1 MARRI
6 YAQIIPDYRSQQ
18 ESIDTYINDLKEAVN
33 IPQYGQTP
41 YQLLHEKK
49 VQNAADEILK
59 ATEYRVVK
67 NVPNVADELR
77 RLRRAVR
84 VNKDCLKYLTGL
96 TAPVDGL
103 SKQVTKT
110 IKRTLDLQEREWSK
124 GFWNQDLTDMFRSTW
139 ENMEIYSLLHC
150 FHLNTTAEFHN
161 FFYEGRKIELELN
174 KLGRAIVTRDRY
186 QTEQSHHGTE
196 EEAKFLAKKLQNHYD
211 QLNGLAKHA
220 TSLVSRSRQIS
231 PIYLRVAPIK
241 NPLNGVMLCDYKS
254 LEGNLNTGDHVSVLS
269 DVHIMNNSSRILGAV
284 FHHRSLRGARNN
296 YADGI
301 CPGSWSPWST
311 HKVRPRSQLSNKEL
325 EEQLTTDDVYWK
337 VRTTK
342 GHTQCVVPSIC
353 VGLVDPDLD
362 AREKAITLYRVL
374 VDTWGDF
381 IQENIIHLAEWFKL
395 VFLRW
400 INSQLPLR
408 RGPDDM
414 EKLLR
419 NVTIFL
425 YDGLSSGLGYDDE
438 ELKQLA
444 SDVGQLNT
452 GATKFD
458 GNQNELNEDIESFN
472 EIFIWLQRHQEAIS
486 ICKRNLS
493 AFQVV
498 TQKPYRPPLGQNRAV
513 ELMRLVNKLI
523 THEPQKAAKLLDKMV
538 IWNKSL
544 DETERRIHC
553 TADSSDE
560 SSDYEPSKPHGVV
573 KNYVRNPTTP
583 SKFTDGTIFTLGLSD
598 RYDDYFVDSDSLL
611 G

>member
-1 MARRI
+1 
-6 YAQIIPDYRSQQ
+6 
-18 ESIDTYINDLKEAVN
+18 EAVN

-161 FFYEGRKIELELN
+161 VSLHCMRKNLALPPRQRKSSIFLLWKNTYSLHTTLLKNKFSVIFFYEGRKIELELN

-362 AREKAITLYRVL
+362 AREKAITF
-374 VDTWGDF
+374 VDEVACDNTA
-381 IQENIIHLAEWFKL
+381 N
-395 VFLRW
+395 
-400 INSQLPLR
+400 
-408 RGPDDM
+408 
-414 EKLLR
+414 
-419 NVTIFL
+419 
-425 YDGLSSGLGYDDE
+425 DGMIMMNWWSTEIRS
-438 ELKQLA
+438 
-444 SDVGQLNT
+444 VN
-452 GATKFD
+452 

-611 G
+611 